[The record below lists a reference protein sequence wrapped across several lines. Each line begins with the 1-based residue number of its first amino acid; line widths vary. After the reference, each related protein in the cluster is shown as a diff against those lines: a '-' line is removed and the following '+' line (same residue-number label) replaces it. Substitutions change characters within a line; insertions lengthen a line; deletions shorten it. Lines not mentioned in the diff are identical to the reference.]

1 MFAGLRENLG
11 GWLWINCAWEN
22 AEMFAIFL
30 PFSVLFA
37 ENSVIFPYFLSLSVF
52 FAEIFLSF
60 FVILRH
66 FLRKSAW
73 NFGCLVSTFLED
85 YLFANLSLEG
95 AEWVGPDNQ
104 EYPFKVNFIF
114 KTQSW
119 DGKWL
124 RESQEEI
131 KISQK
136 QVKNF
141 DPPSWQ
147 WLCTWWTW
155 RGGVRP
161 FLAVLHLVPQPP
173 VPCKLP
179 TQILLLKRTK
189 SGHLP
194 QNNLNLSEEL
204 RCRCISCQTIGN

>member
-1 MFAGLRENLG
+1 MEVVILFCRPQERF
-11 GWLWINCAWEN
+11 GWLASDILCLGKSGNVRH
-22 AEMFAIFL
+22 FL

-37 ENSVIFPYFLSLSVF
+37 ENFVISAIFCYYPSFSRKFP
-52 FAEIFLSF
+52 SF

-66 FLRKSAW
+66 FLRKRAW
-73 NFGCLVSTFLED
+73 PFGRLVSTFLD
-85 YLFANLSLEG
+85 GCLFANLSVE
-95 AEWVGPDNQ
+95 GPDNQ

-155 RGGVRP
+155 RGGARP

-194 QNNLNLSEEL
+194 LNNFN
-204 RCRCISCQTIGN
+204 